1 MASRGNPTP
10 SSGIPT
16 PCEGSYR
23 NRFWGGSARIEV
35 KQVDA
40 SRVQATGLTFGHN
53 RGSWEMSHLGGNVWG
68 GKPPYASLGHLP
80 PASYRWNVEAGGAE
94 FVSSAPGQLKCRWV
108 KADGG
113 GTPAASGAAASSSA
127 ATSMPPLREACEF
140 FKREL
145 GVNGKSLVDVV
156 DASCEMLGITDVKG
170 VSLMQKAEKCW
181 VCIKG

>member
-1 MASRGNPTP
+1 MASRGYPTP

-127 ATSMPPLREACEF
+127 ATNALNTGAAASRHVHHECGAAAAEATF
-140 FKREL
+140 
-145 GVNGKSLVDVV
+145 GQV
-156 DASCEMLGITDVKG
+156 A
-170 VSLMQKAEKCW
+170 
-181 VCIKG
+181 

>member
-127 ATSMPPLREACEF
+127 ATNALNTGAAASRHALNTGAAAAEATF
-140 FKREL
+140 
-145 GVNGKSLVDVV
+145 GQV
-156 DASCEMLGITDVKG
+156 A
-170 VSLMQKAEKCW
+170 
-181 VCIKG
+181 